1 MKTKTNKIW
10 YGTFDADKL
19 KEYPHTFTN
28 EEINEM
34 TKKISDAVNIEI
46 EKQFNEI
53 WHVNDITT
61 LKTGDVLTYEKNGTK
76 YIFEVTFVHDN
87 KIYYKNVY
95 NVQDAKMYRVNVE
108 NLVVQEDEI
117 PLLYRACELQRKK
130 YYDNLV

>member
-53 WHVNDITT
+53 WH
-61 LKTGDVLTYEKNGTK
+61 
-76 YIFEVTFVHDN
+76 
-87 KIYYKNVY
+87 
-95 NVQDAKMYRVNVE
+95 E
-108 NLVVQEDEI
+108 NI
-117 PLLYRACELQRKK
+117 S
-130 YYDNLV
+130 